1 MTIETKFNIGDAV
14 WVYIG
19 GKPKKRKIGRIETNT
34 IGNFQRI
41 VYYLNNEIHKP
52 TIFHEHQL
60 FPTKDELLKSLV

>member
-1 MTIETKFNIGDAV
+1 MTIETKYDVGDEV

-19 GKPKKRKIGRIETNT
+19 GKPKKRKVGRIETNT

-52 TIFHEHQL
+52 TIFHEYQL
-60 FPTKDELLKSLV
+60 FPTKEELLKSS